1 MIVLMWVT
9 RIAVLIHFG
18 LGFNGPYIFFFFFCL
33 FWVQGRRM
41 LSHHRLFHDDDAQ
54 HTQMEWNGGRFPID
68 ICILLA
74 LFYYYRRGKKRSNYG
89 ERKKLFF
96 FFLLDEWTPIAVLF
110 SIQQLISSLVN
121 VCQLIHTHS
130 NGFTPII
137 IDRPSRVLDNSI
149 ALIPVSSFF
158 TWNFFVVFIFLVF
171 FVLTM
176 TFFFLTRQMLGFIF
190 TPCPTGGWNFKTLLL
205 STRSFNLSWKPQK
218 KKKLYIKNP
227 SISFLFNFFFQ
238 TEIQMSR
245 VRILTFP
252 FHLTFSF

>member
-1 MIVLMWVT
+1 MLEIELNLKKRRTHTHTQKTGCECVSILAMIVLMWVT
-9 RIAVLIHFG
+9 RIAVSIHFA
-18 LGFNGPYIFFFFFCL
+18 LRVNRPTLFFFFFCL

-96 FFLLDEWTPIAVLF
+96 FFVRWMNAHCCSFLYPAADFKSRECLPA
-110 SIQQLISSLVN
+110 
-121 VCQLIHTHS
+121 IHTHS

-171 FVLTM
+171 FVLRM
-176 TFFFLTRQMLGFIF
+176 TFFFCHGKCSASFSRPVRRADG
-190 TPCPTGGWNFKTLLL
+190 TLRP
-205 STRSFNLSWKPQK
+205 SSFPLAHLIWVENRK
-218 KKKLYIKNP
+218 KKKNYI
-227 SISFLFNFFFQ
+227 
-238 TEIQMSR
+238 
-245 VRILTFP
+245 
-252 FHLTFSF
+252 